1 MVEIPV
7 HNQEK
12 MDILVQSVSQ
22 EALNGLADAHPHGKG
37 NLLY

>member
-7 HNQEK
+7 HDPEK

-22 EALNGLADAHPHGKG
+22 EALNGLADRKSVV
-37 NLLY
+37 